1 MNKNTQMAY
10 HGDITIKI
18 GKNKNYYHNGGEFNL
33 FQLFALAVCGQKYSV
48 PYKIDITDA
57 NNQTCLKTNL
67 MVSSSVRNE
76 EQSGITIPKAL
87 LRTVL
92 RYDNID
98 NTGSG
103 SETLTIKLLDSND
116 NVFATS
122 EISNAV
128 INIQAGQ
135 QAVIQWKLYIQNAPV
150 SKNNEK

>member
-1 MNKNTQMAY
+1 
-10 HGDITIKI
+10 
-18 GKNKNYYHNGGEFNL
+18 
-33 FQLFALAVCGQKYSV
+33 
-48 PYKIDITDA
+48 
-57 NNQTCLKTNL
+57 

-76 EQSGITIPKAL
+76 KQGGTTIPKAL

-135 QAVIQWKLYIQNAPV
+135 QAVI
-150 SKNNEK
+150 